1 MFHSLKDLLPN
12 ALSRGRISRQ
22 VVASQMVE
30 VASQALQDAL
40 PARRQSDARVLS
52 FKDGILTIECANG
65 SVADFV
71 RERELFLLEALKKVC
86 GDQPIRLQTR
96 LVSGFRGKMPSDN
109 FS

>member
-12 ALSRGRISRQ
+12 ALNRGRISRQ

-52 FKDGILTIECANG
+52 FKEGVLTIECANG

-71 RERELFLLEALKKVC
+71 REREGFLLSALKKIY
-86 GDQPIRLQTR
+86 GDQPMRLQTR
-96 LVSGFRGKMPSDN
+96 LVGSFRGKMPVNN
-109 FS
+109 F